1 MDIVPN
7 IISSSL
13 CPKFEQERTDSK
25 CNNDQ
30 ITVKWLNSRQ
40 MLADIVR
47 NELRHLSNHCQGL
60 LLEQFP
66 FRMAQLFCFAV

>member
-1 MDIVPN
+1 
-7 IISSSL
+7 
-13 CPKFEQERTDSK
+13 
-25 CNNDQ
+25 
-30 ITVKWLNSRQ
+30 
-40 MLADIVR
+40 LADIVR